1 MADITS
7 VPTTSP
13 LDVNRFTAADAAG
26 LSDDVRDL
34 IARRG
39 AVLGERTPLLYRR
52 PIHPVSAKGLWLTD
66 ADGTRFLDMYNNV
79 ASVGHCHPAVVEAVA
94 TQAATLNT
102 HTRYLHEGAIDY
114 GQRLL
119 RTMPGFG
126 QISFACTGSEA
137 NDLAVRLA
145 RHATGGRGVIVT
157 RGAYHGGTTVS
168 AACSP
173 SVDPDVPGWV
183 RVVDAPD
190 PYRTGD
196 RAAAEFTAAVAEAA
210 ADLQRSGIGVAAL
223 LLDTVFSSDGIQPDP
238 AGLLA
243 GAVAAVRA
251 TGGLFIA
258 DEVQPGFGRL
268 GHGMWGYQRH
278 AVTPDIVTMGKPMGN
293 GHPIAAVATT
303 REIADTFDNGMKY
316 FNTFAG
322 NPVSCAI
329 AHAVLDVIEQEEL
342 QDRARDVGSYLLDR
356 LGQLQQ
362 RHPLIGDVRGKGL
375 YAGVELVTDRQ
386 TKSPATKQAYWISE
400 RLMQLGVIT
409 YPNAR
414 FDNVLKFK
422 PPMVFD
428 TAHADLVA
436 DTLDHVLAEGR

>member
-26 LSDDVRDL
+26 LPDDVRDL

-238 AGLLA
+238 VGLIA

-278 AVTPDIVTMGKPMGN
+278 AVTPDIVTMGKPMAAGF
-293 GHPIAAVATT
+293 PVAAAVLATDV
-303 REIADTFDNGMKY
+303 ADALASAVPY
-316 FNTFAG
+316 FNTFGG
-322 NPVSCAI
+322 NPVSMA
-329 AHAVLDVIEQEEL
+329 AAAAVLDVIETESLIDAAATRGEQLRGLVREI
-342 QDRARDVGSYLLDR
+342 QKGS
-356 LGQLQQ
+356 
-362 RHPLIGDVRGKGL
+362 PVIGDVRGRGL
-375 YAGVELVTDRQ
+375 FMGIEIVADRDTKVPDRVRAVELVDGLRNRGVL
-386 TKSPATKQAYWISE
+386 ISTA
-400 RLMQLGVIT
+400 GHHG
-409 YPNAR
+409 
-414 FDNVLKFK
+414 NVLKIR
-422 PPMVFD
+422 PPLPIDSDEIEFFA
-428 TAHADLVA
+428 TQFADALGA
-436 DTLDHVLAEGR
+436 M